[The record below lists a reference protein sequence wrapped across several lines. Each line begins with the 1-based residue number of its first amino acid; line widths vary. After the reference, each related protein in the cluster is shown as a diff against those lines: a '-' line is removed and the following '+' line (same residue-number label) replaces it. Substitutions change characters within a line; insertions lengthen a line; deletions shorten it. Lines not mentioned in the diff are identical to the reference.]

1 MFMSDRYKT
10 RISITVTLTR
20 SAVIYLFFD
29 DRRTRPAW
37 LILIRYRQWIKMR
50 HGHRMSR
57 PRQPIDVHRHA
68 ALVLEKERSET
79 SAWKL
84 QRLQAIR
91 LAMEGRETYQ
101 RIADIV
107 LCSAASLCKW
117 IRWFREE
124 GIDGLLGHVN
134 GAGGGKDP
142 RFSPEQWDRFRAELA
157 KGQWRTA
164 RDAQHWLKKEL
175 GLAIAYK
182 EVYRHLGKIE
192 ARRGSGAPQPHQKR
206 PRSRGRL
213 AKRRA

>member
-1 MFMSDRYKT
+1 M
-10 RISITVTLTR
+10 
-20 SAVIYLFFD
+20 
-29 DRRTRPAW
+29 P
-37 LILIRYRQWIKMR
+37 
-50 HGHRMSR
+50 R

-91 LAMEGRETYQ
+91 LAIEGRETYQ
-101 RIADIV
+101 RIAAIV
-107 LCSAASLCKW
+107 LCSTASLCKW

-124 GIDGLLGHVN
+124 GIDGLLGHAN
-134 GAGGGKDP
+134 GASGGKDP

-175 GLAIAYK
+175 GLEIAYK
-182 EVYRHLGKIE
+182 EVYRHLGKLG
-192 ARRGSGAPQPHQKR
+192 ARLKVGRRSHRKKTPQPR
-206 PRSRGRL
+206 PPAATAGLSTSLARSASRMTGY
-213 AKRRA
+213 